1 MLIVPGY
8 ETGCQDKRTFRRC
21 AMTRLASPRRWWAR
35 SESDQ
40 VHHPEDRSTDT
51 TTTDRRHGTV
61 DDRDVGYEHDTKI
74 EEATEKAA
82 EAIRDAAARAA
93 ADRAHARARTS
104 ALASIALVLG
114 VAAAL
119 IVATGVLAIIGV
131 GVGVLALL
139 FAIGGLSATG
149 RRYLFIAGRGEA
161 LVGLLLAT
169 AAIVVGI
176 LAITGVLPGLDT
188 DTNVVEQLNDWL
200 PGWLS

>member
-1 MLIVPGY
+1 
-8 ETGCQDKRTFRRC
+8 
-21 AMTRLASPRRWWAR
+21 MTRLASPRRWWAR

-51 TTTDRRHGTV
+51 TTTGRRHV
-61 DDRDVGYEHDTKI
+61 KIDDRDGGYEHDTKI

-93 ADRAHARARTS
+93 ADRAHAQARTS
-104 ALASIALVLG
+104 ALASIALVLAI
-114 VAAAL
+114 AAAL
-119 IVATGVLAIIGV
+119 VVATGVLAVIGM

-149 RRYLFIAGRGEA
+149 RRYRFIAGRGVA

-176 LAITGVLPGLDT
+176 LAIIGVLPGFDT
-188 DTNVVEQLNDWL
+188 DTNMVEQLHDWL

>member
-1 MLIVPGY
+1 
-8 ETGCQDKRTFRRC
+8 
-21 AMTRLASPRRWWAR
+21 MTRLATPRRWWGR
-35 SESDQ
+35 SESDE
-40 VHHPEDRSTDT
+40 VHPEDRRAAT
-51 TTTDRRHGTV
+51 TTTDRRHEAV
-61 DDRDVGYEHDTKI
+61 DDRDAGYEHSTKI
-74 EEATEKAA
+74 EQATEKAA

-104 ALASIALVLG
+104 ALASIALVLA

-139 FAIGGLSATG
+139 FAIGGLSGTG
-149 RRYLFIAGRGEA
+149 RRYRFIAGRGEA

-176 LAITGVLPGLDT
+176 LAITGVSPGFDT
-188 DTNVVEQLNDWL
+188 GTNVVEQLNDWL
-200 PGWLS
+200 PDWLT

>member
-1 MLIVPGY
+1 
-8 ETGCQDKRTFRRC
+8 
-21 AMTRLASPRRWWAR
+21 MTRLATRRRWWGR

-40 VHHPEDRSTDT
+40 VHPEDRPADIT
-51 TTTDRRHGTV
+51 TTGRRPETIG
-61 DDRDVGYEHDTKI
+61 DRDVGYEHS
-74 EEATEKAA
+74 AKAA

-104 ALASIALVLG
+104 ALASIALVLA

-119 IVATGVLAIIGV
+119 IVATGVLAVIGV

-139 FAIGGLSATG
+139 FAIAGLSATG
-149 RRYLFIAGRGEA
+149 RRYRFIAGRGEA

-176 LAITGVLPGLDT
+176 LAITGVLPGFDT
-188 DTNVVEQLNDWL
+188 DTNVVEQLHDWL
-200 PGWLS
+200 PDWLT